1 MTLTNG
7 FKHKTDIIVR
17 FHDLDALGHVNNA
30 RYLNYLEQA
39 RLTYA
44 QKILGWDGKLKS
56 LSLIVANVTI
66 DFKQPVQ
73 LEDALEIWTRV
84 SRLGNKSFD
93 LEYIL
98 IVTPPDSEPALSA
111 TAKTTLVTFD
121 YEQNK
126 TVPIFTRWRE
136 AMLAYEPELIG

>member
-44 QKILGWDGKLKS
+44 TEVLGWDRTLKS

-66 DFKQPVQ
+66 DYKQPIR
-73 LEDALEIWTRV
+73 LEDSLEIWTRV

-93 LEYIL
+93 FEYVL
-98 IVTPPDSEPALSA
+98 IVIPPEGDPALA
-111 TAKTTLVTFD
+111 AQAKTTLVTFD
-121 YEQNK
+121 YEANK
-126 TVPIFTRWRE
+126 TVPIFTRWRD